1 MSWFKKNSY
10 VTVQVPGS
18 KQLFFRG
25 SWLSSSLLCK
35 SSIHKAI
42 KQRWG
47 MHFHSIRWLGER
59 RLLLYFQSKV
69 KMMLICSPVIRSL
82 TQNRNLLSLSW
93 CSLACALM
101 SWFIYNPTLIDHLII
116 FSSKLSV
123 FFSCNYNIV
132 YNKHLKICF
141 SNSFADSSE
150 KLSNHTY
157 PLIFC
162 CDT

>member
-18 KQLFFRG
+18 KQLFVRG

-47 MHFHSIRWLGER
+47 MRFHSIRWLGER

-82 TQNRNLLSLSW
+82 TQKRNLLSLSW

-123 FFSCNYNIV
+123 FFLVIITLFTTSIWKFV
-132 YNKHLKICF
+132 FLTVLLTARK
-141 SNSFADSSE
+141 
-150 KLSNHTY
+150 NHCPTT
-157 PLIFC
+157 LIH
-162 CDT
+162 